1 MARVLIIDDN
11 TEFCAILQTHLETA
25 GHAVATA
32 SRARTGLE
40 MLEQQ
45 SFDLLL
51 TDILM
56 PEVDGI
62 EVLRIVKRR
71 WPGLPVIAVS
81 GGGQIAARDLLE
93 MVDHLGA
100 DRVLQKPVRR
110 EDLLAA
116 IDTLLDELLDR

>member
-1 MARVLIIDDN
+1 
-11 TEFCAILQTHLETA
+11 
-25 GHAVATA
+25 
-32 SRARTGLE
+32 
-40 MLEQQ
+40 
-45 SFDLLL
+45 
-51 TDILM
+51 M

-62 EVLRIVKRR
+62 EVLRMVKRR

-110 EDLLAA
+110 EDLLKA